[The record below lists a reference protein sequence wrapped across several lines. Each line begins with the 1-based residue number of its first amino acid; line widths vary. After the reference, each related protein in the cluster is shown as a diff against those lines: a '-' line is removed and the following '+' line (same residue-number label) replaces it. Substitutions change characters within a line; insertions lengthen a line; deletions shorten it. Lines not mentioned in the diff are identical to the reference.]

1 MKHIWKTFVP
11 VFIAGSLAVPMM
23 PTAVLADDAADVA
36 AIEQL
41 WVSYQ
46 TLAASGDGETW
57 LGLWDPDGI
66 QMPPGKPM
74 RDVTALAEVVPNWT
88 PDDMD
93 AMQIDPLEI
102 VILGDTAY
110 SMGTY
115 WFEFPTQ
122 EGAQGRFEGKFMTI
136 LKRQDDGSWKIFRDI
151 FNANA
156 E

>member
-11 VFIAGSLAVPMM
+11 VLIAGSLAVPMM
-23 PTAVLADDAADVA
+23 PTALSADDAADQA
-36 AIEQL
+36 AIREL
-41 WVSYQ
+41 WTSYQ
-46 TLAASGDGETW
+46 GYVVEGDPDGW
-57 LGLWDPDGI
+57 LTLWDPDGI
-66 QMPPGKPM
+66 QMPPGAPM
-74 RDVTALAEVVPNWT
+74 RSFDTLVEEERWNPGDFTAME
-88 PDDMD
+88 
-93 AMQIDPLEI
+93 IDPMEI

-115 WFEFPTQ
+115 WFEFPI
-122 EGAQGRFEGKFMTI
+122 EDDGQGRFEGKFMTI